1 VLAGEADFAVGSR
14 FAGAG
19 TYRAPFGRRL
29 GIRLFAGTISR
40 ITRQRVTDTTS
51 GFRAANRRAIELF
64 AEDYPHDF
72 PEVETTVMV
81 VKERLRLVEVPVT
94 MRERTAGRSSITAAR
109 SAYYVAK
116 VMVALFVGL
125 FRAPRLE
132 RA

>member
-1 VLAGEADFAVGSR
+1 
-14 FAGAG
+14 
-19 TYRAPFGRRL
+19 
-29 GIRLFAGTISR
+29 
-40 ITRQRVTDTTS
+40 
-51 GFRAANRRAIELF
+51 
-64 AEDYPHDF
+64 
-72 PEVETTVMV
+72 
-81 VKERLRLVEVPVT
+81 